1 MLPLQVFPQQTAPKP
16 ISQMK
21 KIDFLDMAHDSD
33 SLTAL
38 VNMFFRKRKN
48 ARTGYIVTGG
58 LTLVTGFIAAST
70 ATQQLVNAITL
81 QPVDDKG
88 IEASG
93 IAFFTVLFGGTAL
106 SSAGLIKYSK
116 TKLYG
121 IIQQYPESQVIPE
134 KYKAKIQAK
143 DFY

>member
-1 MLPLQVFPQQTAPKP
+1 MVPLQVFPQQTAPKP

-21 KIDFLDMAHDSD
+21 KMDFLDMVHDSD

-48 ARTGYIVTGG
+48 ARTGFILTGG
-58 LTLVTGFIAAST
+58 LTLVTGVIAATT
-70 ATQQLVNAITL
+70 ATNQVVNAITF
-81 QPVDDKG
+81 QPVDEKG

-93 IAFFTVLFGGTAL
+93 IAFFTVLFGGTAI
-106 SSAGLIKYSK
+106 SSANLIKYSK
-116 TKLYG
+116 TKLYD

-134 KYKAKIQAK
+134 KYKAKIQTR

>member
-1 MLPLQVFPQQTAPKP
+1 MIPHQVFPQQTAPKP
-16 ISQMK
+16 VSQMK

-48 ARTGYIVTGG
+48 ARTGFFVTGG
-58 LTLVTGFIAAST
+58 LTLVTGVIVTSIAT
-70 ATQQLVNAITL
+70 NQLVNAITL
-81 QPVDDKG
+81 QPVDETG
-88 IEASG
+88 IDASG

-116 TKLYG
+116 TKLYE
-121 IIQQYPESQVIPE
+121 IIQQYPESKGIPE
-134 KYKAKIQAK
+134 KYKSKIQTR